1 MNPFTRQTPVR
12 LNYAAHGV
20 GLAVTLA
27 VAALWGLA
35 MRAVADYR
43 AELVRSHAEAEDV
56 SRNDASTRT
65 RHAELSG
72 RVAEARL
79 RNANLRSRLAPAAGE
94 TRFLVQLAD
103 AAAAANVELGGVQPG
118 QKTLR
123 DGLGQLHVNLHGSG
137 SFAAVSSFLDEI
149 QKLPRACFVS
159 SLSISADDTTVLHGE
174 LALHLL
180 FGRPAGEGQP

>member
-1 MNPFTRQTPVR
+1 MHPFFRPSPAR
-12 LNYAAHGV
+12 LNYAAHGA
-20 GLAVTLA
+20 GLAVALA
-27 VAALWGLA
+27 VAALWGVA
-35 MRAVADYR
+35 MGGVADYR
-43 AELVRSHAEAEDV
+43 AELIRSRAEAEDV

-72 RVAEARL
+72 RLAVARRRSTE
-79 RNANLRSRLAPAAGE
+79 LRSRLTAAAGE

-118 QKTLR
+118 QKTVR

-137 SFAAVSSFLDEI
+137 SFAAIASFLVEV

-159 SLSISADDTTVLHGE
+159 SLKISADDTAVLRGE